1 MEQNKPENFIYL
13 YEQVLVANPS
23 YRKQLGAFYT
33 PEFIVKYMVE
43 TTLQK
48 AMQNKTWEQ
57 IQQITVVD
65 FACGAGCF
73 LVEVYQF
80 FLTYYQ
86 RQKENEV
93 LTLQERKAI
102 LFRHI
107 FGVDIDE
114 EAVEVCKKVLLQLC
128 YENQVVTEI
137 DSTDLDWNIK
147 CGNSLISKL
156 QLNDNLNQF
165 SAAQLQTI
173 RELMPDYK
181 KQVSL
186 YKGVTD
192 KAAKSRIVI
201 QLQKYKQFFD
211 TLFNPKDA
219 DYQAYKSLENK
230 WVTEQLSLHQT
241 EDVLQKNYEE
251 MEIAKE
257 KWETK
262 TQIYRNAFEWRFE
275 FPEVLNN
282 EGNFVG
288 FDVVVGNP
296 PYGVPFNYKIATTK
310 EFENFTDSS
319 EAFMLLAKRIS
330 KGDSFSSII
339 LPKSIL
345 FANAWLNS
353 RRLLLENTIYNLVDT
368 GISFAEVDLETVIY
382 VMQHGQMPKN
392 HLVQL
397 HNFTP
402 VKKYA
407 EKKKLE
413 NLGEVAQSI
422 LVASE
427 ILTIV
432 NISPAIQSIFEKVR
446 TKTFLKD
453 FERQVFRGLY
463 VPDSYKEQ
471 YLDKGNYL
479 YINKVP
485 DVSRYHIDLVRNI
498 DLSFLPKLPN
508 EKIAK
513 LSQDRIIIKVLRGA
527 RLQATFCPKNTLS
540 TEKLINLIVE
550 NVDLH
555 YTLAIVNSKL
565 VSFYFNKIVSSDT
578 TETSRVMDDI
588 YLSKIPFPTISAKK
602 QEPFIALVKYI
613 LWLKANESLLTEAKD
628 KEMSGYFEQIIDS
641 LVYEIY
647 FEDELKAKQQDIW
660 QFLGEM
666 PVLAEG
672 SELAQIRAFFAIYY
686 HPEHPVRQRCYYMGI
701 VNEVRII
708 LGKHTH

>member
-86 RQKENEV
+86 KQKENEI
-93 LTLQERKAI
+93 LSLQERKEI
-102 LFRHI
+102 LFCHI
-107 FGVDIDE
+107 FGVDLDK
-114 EAVEVCKKVLLQLC
+114 EAVAVCKKVLLLLC
-128 YENQVVTEI
+128 YENQGVTEI

-156 QLNDNLNQF
+156 QLNDSLNKF
-165 SAAQLQTI
+165 SVAQLQTI

-186 YKGVTD
+186 YKSVSN
-192 KAAKSRIVI
+192 KEAKRKIVAS
-201 QLQKYKQFFD
+201 LESYKQTFLKMFTPTNAKGKLEAKMD
-211 TLFNPKDA
+211 IFNN
-219 DYQAYKSLENK
+219 S
-230 WVTEQLSLHQT
+230 
-241 EDVLQKNYEE
+241 
-251 MEIAKE
+251 
-257 KWETK
+257 
-262 TQIYRNAFEWRFE
+262 FEWRFE
-275 FPEVLNN
+275 FPEILDD
-282 EGNFVG
+282 EGSFVG
-288 FDVVVGNP
+288 FDVVIGNP
-296 PYGVPFNYKIATTK
+296 PYGVDFKYKIPSTQAYDI
-310 EFENFTDSS
+310 FTDSS
-319 EAFMLLAKRIS
+319 EAFMLLSKRIS
-330 KGDSFSSII
+330 KVNSFSSII

-353 RRLLLENTIYNLVDT
+353 RKLLLENTIYNLVDT

-382 VMQHGQMPKN
+382 VMQHNQMPNN

-397 HNFTP
+397 HNFVP

-422 LVASE
+422 LQESE

-432 NISPAIQSIFEKVR
+432 NISPAIQNIFEKVR
-446 TKTFLKD
+446 KQTFLKD

-463 VPDSYKEQ
+463 IPDNYKEQ

-485 DVSRYHIDLVRNI
+485 DVSRYHIDVVRNI
-498 DLSFLPKLPN
+498 DLSFLPKLPT
-508 EKIAK
+508 EKITK

-565 VSFYFNKIVSSDT
+565 VSFYFNKIVFSDT

-588 YLSKIPFPTISAKK
+588 YLSKIPFPTISIEK
-602 QEPFIALVKYI
+602 QEPFIALVKQI
-613 LWLKANESLLTEAKD
+613 LDNKTKQFDTKILETE
-628 KEMSGYFEQIIDS
+628 IDN
-641 LVYEIY
+641 LVYKLYDLTAEEIN
-647 FEDELKAKQQDIW
+647 
-660 QFLGEM
+660 
-666 PVLAEG
+666 
-672 SELAQIRAFFAIYY
+672 
-686 HPEHPVRQRCYYMGI
+686 I
-701 VNEVRII
+701 VENGTR
-708 LGKHTH
+708 